1 MANVTFNIDIPEEEF
16 KTAIVERL
24 NGMEDDALREI
35 LLKSV
40 EVALIAD
47 KDTPK
52 YDPSSCILVQPTT
65 RRYNQQYEPTPLMKE
80 IVKAINCEQYLKD
93 IAKEV
98 AQYIRDNY
106 KSIVREYIVDAF
118 TRMLFSESKE
128 YELKSFIVSCV
139 NGGMK

>member
-16 KTAIVERL
+16 KTAIVEKL
-24 NGMEDDALREI
+24 NGMEDAALREI

-47 KDTPK
+47 KDNPRFDT
-52 YDPSSCILVQPTT
+52 SSCILVQPTGN
-65 RRYNQQYEPTPLMKE
+65 RFNQQYEPTPLMKD
-80 IVKAINCEQYLKD
+80 VVRAINCEQYLED

-106 KSIVREYIVDAF
+106 RSIVREYIVDAF
-118 TRMLFSESKE
+118 TRMLFNEAKE
-128 YELKSFIVSCV
+128 YDLRNFIISCV
-139 NGGMK
+139 NESMK